1 MNKLDYYIDA
11 NILKKILNPEERN
24 NLLEEIYEIFDNFNK
39 NDLIELV
46 FLEISDGKIPVLTIN
61 KPKSLDQLKKVYIM
75 VGSQH
80 NEYCGLFG
88 QISYLYGLIST
99 NNSEFLPKEL
109 EYSMMIFF
117 PLMNPYGFLNP
128 RPDNKFGYY
137 LKNGDNLNRYWR
149 KTFIPN
155 YIEKDEDNNP
165 YIIPEN
171 ALVLKNF
178 IQEYWERDLE
188 IYLIDFHETS
198 LLRRFTEDM
207 VKNLNAFYK
216 LEHYYKMWIVEY
228 LVKREVLPKR
238 EPLFVKPHPDLDHHH
253 FNITINQGEQLRENL
268 KEAWEKNNDK
278 LPFAYIYNYK
288 SGDFCRSIA
297 RNVQSKLK
305 DLMWDIRQPAF
316 LHPEDHGCFVCLG
329 HSTQRPK
336 TFTFELECDKQFFN
350 LLEEIEKCKSNQVYF
365 NKKIDNIN
373 KTIEIVRE
381 TIKAVVNFNF

>member
-1 MNKLDYYIDA
+1 LNKLDYYIDA
-11 NILKKILNPEERN
+11 NILKKILNPEDRN

-46 FLEISDGKIPVLTIN
+46 FLEISDGKIPVLIIN
-61 KPKSLDQLKKVYIM
+61 KPKDLNQLKRVFIF

-80 NEYCGLFG
+80 NEYSGLFG
-88 QISYLYGLIST
+88 MISYLNELVST
-99 NNSEFLPKEL
+99 NNSEILPKDKINT
-109 EYSMMIFF
+109 MIILF

-128 RPDNKFGYY
+128 RPDNKSGYY

-155 YIEKDEDNNP
+155 FREKDEDNNP

-171 ALVLKNF
+171 ALVFKNF
-178 IQEYWERDLE
+178 IQKYWERDLE
-188 IYLIDFHETS
+188 ICLIDFHETS

-207 VKNLNAFYK
+207 VKELNAFYK

-228 LVKREVLPKR
+228 LIKREDLPRR
-238 EPLFVKPHPDLDHHH
+238 EPLFMKPHKDLDHHH

-268 KEAWEKNNDK
+268 REVWKKNKYK

-288 SGDFCRSIA
+288 SGDFCRLIA
-297 RNVQSKLK
+297 RKVHSKLK
-305 DLMWDIRQPAF
+305 EFMWDIRQPAF

-329 HSTQRPK
+329 HSTRRPK
-336 TFTFELECDKQFFN
+336 TFTCELELDKQFFN
-350 LLEEIEKCKSNQVYF
+350 LFEEIEKCKSSQVYF
-365 NKKIDNIN
+365 DKKIDNIN
-373 KTIEIVRE
+373 KTIDIVKE
-381 TIKAVVNFNF
+381 TMKTAVKFNF

>member
-1 MNKLDYYIDA
+1 MNSSNYHIDKDILNKLLIPQER
-11 NILKKILNPEERN
+11 KKLLN
-24 NLLEEIYEIFDNFNK
+24 EIFNKLELFNK
-39 NDLIELV
+39 SDFVELEY
-46 FLEISDGKIPVLTIN
+46 LKISDGKIPVLTIN
-61 KPKSLDQLKKVYIM
+61 KPKSLDQLKRVFIF

-80 NEYCGLFG
+80 NEYSGLFG
-88 QISYLYGLIST
+88 MISYLTESVST
-99 NNSEFLPKEL
+99 NNSELLLKDKINT
-109 EYSMMIFF
+109 MMIFF
-117 PLMNPYGFLNP
+117 PLMNIYGFLNP
-128 RPDNKFGYY
+128 RPDNKSGYY

-149 KTFIPN
+149 NTFIPN

-171 ALVLKNF
+171 ALVFKNF

-188 IYLIDFHETS
+188 IFLIDFHETS

-228 LVKREVLPKR
+228 LVKRENLPKR

-268 KEAWEKNNDK
+268 KVAWEKNKDT

-305 DLMWDIRQPAF
+305 DLIWDIRQPAF

-365 NKKIDNIN
+365 NKKIDNVN

>member
-1 MNKLDYYIDA
+1 MNKLNYYIDA
-11 NILKKILNPEERN
+11 NILKKILNPEDRN

-88 QISYLYGLIST
+88 QISYLFELTSTKNKDLIS
-99 NNSEFLPKEL
+99 NELKNS
-109 EYSMMIFF
+109 MIILF

-128 RPDNKFGYY
+128 RPDNKSGYY

-171 ALVLKNF
+171 ALVFKNF
-178 IQEYWERDLE
+178 IQKYWERDLE

-216 LEHYYKMWIVEY
+216 L
-228 LVKREVLPKR
+228 
-238 EPLFVKPHPDLDHHH
+238 
-253 FNITINQGEQLRENL
+253 
-268 KEAWEKNNDK
+268 
-278 LPFAYIYNYK
+278 
-288 SGDFCRSIA
+288 
-297 RNVQSKLK
+297 
-305 DLMWDIRQPAF
+305 
-316 LHPEDHGCFVCLG
+316 
-329 HSTQRPK
+329 
-336 TFTFELECDKQFFN
+336 
-350 LLEEIEKCKSNQVYF
+350 
-365 NKKIDNIN
+365 
-373 KTIEIVRE
+373 
-381 TIKAVVNFNF
+381 

>member
-1 MNKLDYYIDA
+1 MNNSNYYID
-11 NILKKILNPEERN
+11 KDILNKLLIPQERKK
-24 NLLEEIYEIFDNFNK
+24 LLNEIFNKLELFNK
-39 NDLIELV
+39 SDFVELEY
-46 FLEISDGKIPVLTIN
+46 LEISDGKIPVLTIN
-61 KPKSLDQLKKVYIM
+61 QPKSLDQLRKLYIM
-75 VGSQH
+75 VASQH

-88 QISYLYGLIST
+88 QISYLFELTSTKNKDLIS
-99 NNSEFLPKEL
+99 NELKNS
-109 EYSMMIFF
+109 MIILF

-155 YIEKDEDNNP
+155 FREKDEDNNP

-171 ALVLKNF
+171 ALVFKNF
-178 IQEYWERDLE
+178 MQKYWERDLE

-198 LLRRFTEDM
+198 LFRRFTEDM

-228 LVKREVLPKR
+228 LVKRENLPKR
-238 EPLFVKPHPDLDHHH
+238 EPLFMKPHPDLDHHH
-253 FNITINQGEQLRENL
+253 FNITINQGEQLRDNL

-329 HSTQRPK
+329 HSTRRPK
-336 TFTFELECDKQFFN
+336 TFTFELECDKQLFN

-373 KTIEIVRE
+373 KIIDIVRE
-381 TIKAVVNFNF
+381 TIKAAVNLNF